1 MLPGSETVSR
11 LLCVGKWK
19 IYTITTATFS
29 TPQSQSKKGALME
42 SWQFVEHEFETTGS
56 NRAQTRAAGG
66 GWGGLTAGCSKGEG
80 CWYGEG
86 IQMGRKENLPV
97 WGKYDRLYGVV

>member
-1 MLPGSETVSR
+1 VLPGSETVSR

-42 SWQFVEHEFETTGS
+42 SWQIVEHEFETTGS
-56 NRAQTRAAGG
+56 NRAQTLPAFH
-66 GWGGLTAGCSKGEG
+66 EG
-80 CWYGEG
+80 AFLRRTFASTVK
-86 IQMGRKENLPV
+86 IANHAFIKL
-97 WGKYDRLYGVV
+97 

>member
-42 SWQFVEHEFETTGS
+42 SWQLVEHEFETTGS
-56 NRAQTRAAGG
+56 NRAQTRAVSQRGRRENPGKVLGETEVAGMERVTG
-66 GWGGLTAGCSKGEG
+66 YPLK
-80 CWYGEG
+80 
-86 IQMGRKENLPV
+86 MKE
-97 WGKYDRLYGVV
+97 

>member
-1 MLPGSETVSR
+1 MNNYIYLFLHFFKGYPVTLSIPATSVSPKTLPGFSLR
-11 LLCVGKWK
+11 PLCD
-19 IYTITTATFS
+19 TAV
-29 TPQSQSKKGALME
+29 L
-42 SWQFVEHEFETTGS
+42 VEHVFETTGS